1 MATKQNVPANLY
13 DLDMERAILSSL
25 LQNEDA
31 YGELSEIISVG
42 DFFYKP
48 HADIYEAIVKCSS
61 HNEPIAPSFVKK
73 WLAERYDDGAF
84 TEVVATSG
92 VVDAPKYALELRE
105 KSIKRSLIKVAHEIP
120 SMVNEAVRSK
130 DTADKISSK
139 IYELIDEERHG
150 GIKKSHEII
159 ADVVEELKRQ
169 KALAGSELVGLD
181 TGFRFLNDCTKGLK
195 PGELIIIAA
204 RPGMGKTAFALNL
217 MMKTLQSGKGVV
229 FFSLEMPSVQL
240 MYRILSA
247 LSSIPLS
254 DIMSAKL
261 SDDDWTRFNDACDA
275 VLNMPLF
282 VYDSGY
288 VNIHQVRT
296 QLRKLKS
303 ADANIELCVI
313 DYIGLMTSTSNYS
326 ERHLQIAEISRGL
339 KLLARELNIPIIA
352 LSQLNRSLEA
362 RSNKRPMLSDLR
374 ESGAIEQDADIILFV
389 YRDEVYKEQMERER
403 ISRLEAE
410 GKDAGEPVFRRND
423 YQEKA
428 EIIVGKNR
436 SGEAGRTIE
445 VGFQGRFT
453 RFVDT
458 SFGGEPSE
466 SAIFNENDNLDYVS
480 QLQDQGFEEPA
491 APRLDTPNPDAA
503 QNLQQNLAQSFNGA
517 ESFNEAQN
525 SGVSL
530 NESSVVSNSNNA
542 QNFSENFMQN
552 SSENFT
558 QGSASTRNSGVNI
571 DFDEMSSF
579 GQSGEQDG
587 EEIDG
592 ESKFSAGH
600 DLAEAQRAPQKQE
613 FEGQNL
619 DDTRAGVV
627 APETYAHKNLAGTPQ
642 GVKDISPGAKGA
654 SQGAEGASQG
664 AEGASQ
670 GTRNTQ
676 QEDATYFENGEGN
689 EPPFEA
695 QEDEAKFK
703 PAPPLNIE
711 EMGIPK
717 INEANRLDDDDAPL
731 DL

>member
-159 ADVVEELKRQ
+159 EGVVEELKRQ

-480 QLQDQGFEEPA
+480 QLQDQGFEEPT
-491 APRLDTPNPDAA
+491 APRLDTA
-503 QNLQQNLAQSFNGA
+503 QNLQQNLAQNFNGT

-525 SGVSL
+525 SGVNL
-530 NESSVVSNSNNA
+530 NTS
-542 QNFSENFMQN
+542 
-552 SSENFT
+552 
-558 QGSASTRNSGVNI
+558 SASARNSGVNI
-571 DFDEMSSF
+571 DFDEMPSF
-579 GQSGEQDG
+579 GESDEEMDG
-587 EEIDG
+587 DEIG
-592 ESKFSAGH
+592 AEPKFSAEQS
-600 DLAEAQRAPQKQE
+600 LAETRRAAQDAPQKQE

-619 DDTRAGVV
+619 DDVIAGGV
-627 APETYAHKNLAGTPQ
+627 APQTEGVHKNLAGTQ
-642 GVKDISPGAKGA
+642 RGAKGARQDAKGA
-654 SQGAEGASQG
+654 SQGAK
-664 AEGASQ
+664 
-670 GTRNTQ
+670 NTQ
-676 QEDATYFENGEGN
+676 QEDAAYFENGEGD
-689 EPPFEA
+689 EPPFEV

>member
-1 MATKQNVPANLY
+1 MAMKQNVPANLY

-139 IYELIDEERHG
+139 IYELIDEECHG

-491 APRLDTPNPDAA
+491 APRLDTAQQGVA
-503 QNLQQNLAQSFNGA
+503 QNLQQDLTQN
-517 ESFNEAQN
+517 FNEAQN

-530 NESSVVSNSNNA
+530 NESSA
-542 QNFSENFMQN
+542 
-552 SSENFT
+552 
-558 QGSASTRNSGVNI
+558 SARNPGVNI
-571 DFDEMSSF
+571 DFDEMPSF
-579 GQSGEQDG
+579 GQSDAEYG

-592 ESKFSAGH
+592 ESKFSAEQS
-600 DLAEAQRAPQKQE
+600 LAEVRRAPQKQE
-613 FEGQNL
+613 FKGQSL
-619 DDTRAGVV
+619 DDARAGGV
-627 APETYAHKNLAGTPQ
+627 APQTERMHGNSADAQQNVKSAEGT
-642 GVKDISPGAKGA
+642 
-654 SQGAEGASQG
+654 SQGAK
-664 AEGASQ
+664 
-670 GTRNTQ
+670 NTQ
-676 QEDATYFENGEGN
+676 QEDAAYFERGEGD

>member
-480 QLQDQGFEEPA
+480 QLQDQGFEEPVA
-491 APRLDTPNPDAA
+491 ARLDMPNTDAA

-530 NESSVVSNSNNA
+530 NTS
-542 QNFSENFMQN
+542 
-552 SSENFT
+552 
-558 QGSASTRNSGVNI
+558 SASARNPGVNI
-571 DFDEMSSF
+571 DFDEMPSF
-579 GQSGEQDG
+579 GESSKQDD

-592 ESKFSAGH
+592 ESKFSAEQG
-600 DLAEAQRAPQKQE
+600 LAEVRLAAQNAPQKQE
-613 FEGQNL
+613 FEEQNL
-619 DDTRAGVV
+619 DDTRAGGV
-627 APETYAHKNLAGTPQ
+627 APEIDAHKNLAGTPQ
-642 GVKDISPGAKGA
+642 GVKDTSRGAKGPQ
-654 SQGAEGASQG
+654 QGAK
-664 AEGASQ
+664 
-670 GTRNTQ
+670 NTQ
-676 QEDATYFENGEGN
+676 QEDET
-689 EPPFEA
+689 
-695 QEDEAKFK
+695 KFK

>member
-458 SFGGEPSE
+458 SFSGEPSE

-480 QLQDQGFEEPA
+480 QLQDQGFEEPTV
-491 APRLDTPNPDAA
+491 PRFDASQQDA
-503 QNLQQNLAQSFNGA
+503 GQNLQQNLT
-517 ESFNEAQN
+517 
-525 SGVSL
+525 
-530 NESSVVSNSNNA
+530 
-542 QNFSENFMQN
+542 ENFMQN

-558 QGSASTRNSGVNI
+558 QGSASARNSGVNI
-571 DFDEMSSF
+571 DLDEMPSF
-579 GQSGEQDG
+579 GQSGAQDG
-587 EEIDG
+587 DEIDG
-592 ESKFSAGH
+592 ESKLSAEHG
-600 DLAEAQRAPQKQE
+600 LAEAQRAPQKQE
-613 FEGQNL
+613 FGEQNL
-619 DDTRAGVV
+619 DDTRAGSV
-627 APETYAHKNLAGTPQ
+627 APETKSAHKNLTGTPR
-642 GVKDISPGAKGA
+642 GVKDTSRGTKGA
-654 SQGAEGASQG
+654 RQGAEGTSQG
-664 AEGASQ
+664 AK
-670 GTRNTQ
+670 NTQ
-676 QEDATYFENGEGN
+676 QENAAYFERGEGD
-689 EPPFEA
+689 ELPFEA
-695 QEDEAKFK
+695 QEDETKFK

>member
-480 QLQDQGFEEPA
+480 QLQDQGFEEPT
-491 APRLDTPNPDAA
+491 APRLDMQQPDAA

-530 NESSVVSNSNNA
+530 NESSA
-542 QNFSENFMQN
+542 
-552 SSENFT
+552 
-558 QGSASTRNSGVNI
+558 GARNSGVNI
-571 DFDEMSSF
+571 DFDEMPSF
-579 GQSGEQDG
+579 GQSGGQDG
-587 EEIDG
+587 EEIDS
-592 ESKFSAGH
+592 ESKLSAEQG
-600 DLAEAQRAPQKQE
+600 LAEVQRAAQNAPQKQE
-613 FEGQNL
+613 FEEQNL
-619 DDTRAGVV
+619 DDTRVSGV
-627 APETYAHKNLAGTPQ
+627 APQTEGAHKNLAGTPR
-642 GVKDISPGAKGA
+642 GVKDTFPGAKGA
-654 SQGAEGASQG
+654 RQDAKGV
-664 AEGASQ
+664 SQ
-670 GTRNTQ
+670 GTKNTQ
-676 QEDATYFENGEGN
+676 QEDATYFERGERD

>member
-296 QLRKLKS
+296 QLRKLKA

-480 QLQDQGFEEPA
+480 QLQDHGFEGSTTA
-491 APRLDTPNPDAA
+491 LLDAPQQGVE
-503 QNLQQNLAQSFNGA
+503 QNLWQNFAKGFSKVEG
-517 ESFNEAQN
+517 FNEAQN
-525 SGVSL
+525 GGVSL
-530 NESSVVSNSNNA
+530 NESSA
-542 QNFSENFMQN
+542 
-552 SSENFT
+552 
-558 QGSASTRNSGVNI
+558 SARNSGVNI
-571 DFDEMSSF
+571 DFDEMPSF
-579 GQSGEQDG
+579 GESGGQDG

-592 ESKFSAGH
+592 ESKLSAEQG
-600 DLAEAQRAPQKQE
+600 LAEAQRAPQKQE
-613 FEGQNL
+613 FQGQNL
-619 DDTRAGVV
+619 NDTRAVSV
-627 APETYAHKNLAGTPQ
+627 APEIDAHKNLAGTPR
-642 GVKDISPGAKGA
+642 GVKDTSRGAKGVRQSTKGA
-654 SQGAEGASQG
+654 SQGAK
-664 AEGASQ
+664 
-670 GTRNTQ
+670 NTQ
-676 QEDATYFENGEGN
+676 QEDATYFERGEGD
-689 EPPFEA
+689 EPPFETQER

-717 INEANRLDDDDAPL
+717 INEANKLDDDDAPL

>member
-480 QLQDQGFEEPA
+480 QLQDQGFEEPVGQH
-491 APRLDTPNPDAA
+491 PDTA

-530 NESSVVSNSNNA
+530 NESSA
-542 QNFSENFMQN
+542 
-552 SSENFT
+552 
-558 QGSASTRNSGVNI
+558 GARNSEVNI
-571 DFDEMSSF
+571 DFDEMPSF
-579 GQSGEQDG
+579 GESSGQDG

-592 ESKFSAGH
+592 ESKLSAEQG
-600 DLAEAQRAPQKQE
+600 LAEVQRAAQNAPQKQE
-613 FEGQNL
+613 FKEQNL
-619 DDTRAGVV
+619 DDTRVSGV
-627 APETYAHKNLAGTPQ
+627 APETE
-642 GVKDISPGAKGA
+642 GVRGNSAEQNVKSAEGAKDALQDAKGA
-654 SQGAEGASQG
+654 SQGAEKVAGASRG
-664 AEGASQ
+664 AESTQREAAS
-670 GTRNTQ
+670 
-676 QEDATYFENGEGN
+676 YFEGDDSYEGGES
-689 EPPFEA
+689 PLEA
-695 QEDEAKFK
+695 QERQNGADEAKFK

>member
-458 SFGGEPSE
+458 SFGGESSE

-480 QLQDQGFEEPA
+480 QLQDQGFEEPVA
-491 APRLDTPNPDAA
+491 ARLDMPNTDAA
-503 QNLQQNLAQSFNGA
+503 QNLQQNLT
-517 ESFNEAQN
+517 
-525 SGVSL
+525 
-530 NESSVVSNSNNA
+530 
-542 QNFSENFMQN
+542 ENFMQN

-558 QGSASTRNSGVNI
+558 QSSAGARNSSVNI
-571 DFDEMSSF
+571 DLDEMPSFDES
-579 GQSGEQDG
+579 D
-587 EEIDG
+587 EEMDG
-592 ESKFSAGH
+592 ESKFSAEHG
-600 DLAEAQRAPQKQE
+600 LAEVQRAAQNAPQKQE
-613 FEGQNL
+613 FEKQNL
-619 DDTRAGVV
+619 DDARAGSV
-627 APETYAHKNLAGTPQ
+627 APETKSAHKNLAGTPR
-642 GVKDISPGAKGA
+642 GVKDTSPGTKGARQDAKGV
-654 SQGAEGASQG
+654 SQGAK
-664 AEGASQ
+664 
-670 GTRNTQ
+670 NTQ
-676 QEDATYFENGEGN
+676 QEDAVYFENGDGD
-689 EPPFEA
+689 EPPFEP

>member
-1 MATKQNVPANLY
+1 MTTKQNVPANLY

-296 QLRKLKS
+296 QLRKLKA

-491 APRLDTPNPDAA
+491 APRLDTA
-503 QNLQQNLAQSFNGA
+503 QNLQQNLAQNFNGT

-525 SGVSL
+525 SGVNLST
-530 NESSVVSNSNNA
+530 S
-542 QNFSENFMQN
+542 
-552 SSENFT
+552 
-558 QGSASTRNSGVNI
+558 SASVRNSGVNI
-571 DFDEMSSF
+571 DFDEMPSF
-579 GQSGEQDG
+579 GQSDAQYG

-592 ESKFSAGH
+592 ESKFGVEQGLVETRRA
-600 DLAEAQRAPQKQE
+600 AQDAPQKQE
-613 FEGQNL
+613 FQEQNL
-619 DDTRAGVV
+619 DDARAGGV
-627 APETYAHKNLAGTPQ
+627 APETE
-642 GVKDISPGAKGA
+642 GVRGNSAEQNVKSAEGAKDALQDAKGA
-654 SQGAEGASQG
+654 SQGAEKVAGASRG
-664 AEGASQ
+664 AESAQ
-670 GTRNTQ
+670 R
-676 QEDATYFENGEGN
+676 EDASYFKGDDSADGGRSS
-689 EPPFEA
+689 FEA
-695 QEDEAKFK
+695 QERRQDEAKFK

>member
-1 MATKQNVPANLY
+1 MTTKQNVPANLY

-105 KSIKRSLIKVAHEIP
+105 KSIKRSLIKVAYEIP

-296 QLRKLKS
+296 QLRKLKA
-303 ADANIELCVI
+303 ADTNIELCVI

-480 QLQDQGFEEPA
+480 QLQDQGFEDA
-491 APRLDTPNPDAA
+491 AAARLDTA
-503 QNLQQNLAQSFNGA
+503 QNLQQNLTQNFN
-517 ESFNEAQN
+517 EVQNFNEAQN
-525 SGVSL
+525 SGVNL
-530 NESSVVSNSNNA
+530 NTS
-542 QNFSENFMQN
+542 
-552 SSENFT
+552 
-558 QGSASTRNSGVNI
+558 SASARNPSVNI
-571 DFDEMSSF
+571 DFDEMPSF
-579 GQSGEQDG
+579 GQGGEQDS
-587 EEIDG
+587 EDIDG
-592 ESKFSAGH
+592 ESKFSAEQG
-600 DLAEAQRAPQKQE
+600 LAEVQRAAQDAPQKQE
-613 FEGQNL
+613 FEGKNL
-619 DDTRAGVV
+619 DDARAGGV
-627 APETYAHKNLAGTPQ
+627 APETE
-642 GVKDISPGAKGA
+642 GVRGNSAEQNVKSAEGSKDARRGAKGA
-654 SQGAEGASQG
+654 RQGAEGTSQGAEKVAGASRG
-664 AEGASQ
+664 AES
-670 GTRNTQ
+670 TQ
-676 QEDATYFENGEGN
+676 QEDITYFERGEGD
-689 EPPFEA
+689 EPPFEP

>member
-491 APRLDTPNPDAA
+491 TPRLDTTQQGAV
-503 QNLQQNLAQSFNGA
+503 QNLQQNLTQN
-517 ESFNEAQN
+517 FNEAQN

-530 NESSVVSNSNNA
+530 NTSFA
-542 QNFSENFMQN
+542 
-552 SSENFT
+552 
-558 QGSASTRNSGVNI
+558 SARNSRVNI
-571 DFDEMSSF
+571 DFDEMPSF

-592 ESKFSAGH
+592 ESKLSAEQ
-600 DLAEAQRAPQKQE
+600 DLAEVRRAAQDAPQKQE
-613 FEGQNL
+613 FQGQNL
-619 DDTRAGVV
+619 DDARVGGVS
-627 APETYAHKNLAGTPQ
+627 PETEGVHKNLADTLQ
-642 GVKDISPGAKGA
+642 GVKDTSRGAKDA
-654 SQGAEGASQG
+654 RQGAEKVAGASRG
-664 AEGASQ
+664 AESAQ
-670 GTRNTQ
+670 R
-676 QEDATYFENGEGN
+676 EDATYFERDD
-689 EPPFEA
+689 EPPFEP

>member
-480 QLQDQGFEEPA
+480 QLQDQGFEEPVGQH
-491 APRLDTPNPDAA
+491 PDTA

-530 NESSVVSNSNNA
+530 NESSA
-542 QNFSENFMQN
+542 
-552 SSENFT
+552 
-558 QGSASTRNSGVNI
+558 GARNSEVNI
-571 DFDEMSSF
+571 DFDEMPSF
-579 GQSGEQDG
+579 GESSGQDG

-592 ESKFSAGH
+592 ESKLSAEQG
-600 DLAEAQRAPQKQE
+600 LAEVQRAAQNAPQKQE
-613 FEGQNL
+613 FKEQNL
-619 DDTRAGVV
+619 DDTRVSGV
-627 APETYAHKNLAGTPQ
+627 APETE
-642 GVKDISPGAKGA
+642 GVRGNSAEQNVKSAEGAKDALQDAKGA
-654 SQGAEGASQG
+654 SQGAEKVAGASRG
-664 AEGASQ
+664 AESAQ
-670 GTRNTQ
+670 R
-676 QEDATYFENGEGN
+676 EDATYFERDD
-689 EPPFEA
+689 EPPFEP

>member
-92 VVDAPKYALELRE
+92 VVDAQKYALELRE

-480 QLQDQGFEEPA
+480 QLQDQGFEEPT
-491 APRLDTPNPDAA
+491 APRLDMPNPDAA
-503 QNLQQNLAQSFNGA
+503 QNLQQNLTQNFNEAQ
-517 ESFNEAQN
+517 SFNEAQN

-530 NESSVVSNSNNA
+530 NESSA
-542 QNFSENFMQN
+542 
-552 SSENFT
+552 
-558 QGSASTRNSGVNI
+558 GARNSGVNI
-571 DFDEMSSF
+571 DFDEMPSF
-579 GQSGEQDG
+579 GQSDAQDG

-592 ESKFSAGH
+592 ESKLSAEQG
-600 DLAEAQRAPQKQE
+600 LAEVRRAAQDAPQKQE
-613 FEGQNL
+613 FQEQNL
-619 DDTRAGVV
+619 DDTRVGGV
-627 APETYAHKNLAGTPQ
+627 APQTKSAHKNLAGTPQ
-642 GVKDISPGAKGA
+642 GVKGTSRGAKGA
-654 SQGAEGASQG
+654 QQGAEGASQE
-664 AEGASQ
+664 ANNA
-670 GTRNTQ
+670 R
-676 QEDATYFENGEGN
+676 QENSVYFGSGEGD
-689 EPPFEA
+689 EPPFEPQEP

-711 EMGIPK
+711 DMGIPK

>member
-339 KLLARELNIPIIA
+339 KLLARELDIPIIA

-480 QLQDQGFEEPA
+480 QLQDQGFEEPT
-491 APRLDTPNPDAA
+491 APRLDTA
-503 QNLQQNLAQSFNGA
+503 QNLQQNLAQNFNGT

-525 SGVSL
+525 SGV
-530 NESSVVSNSNNA
+530 
-542 QNFSENFMQN
+542 NFNKS
-552 SSENFT
+552 
-558 QGSASTRNSGVNI
+558 SASARNSGVNI
-571 DFDEMSSF
+571 DFDEMPSF
-579 GQSGEQDG
+579 GESD
-587 EEIDG
+587 EEMEG
-592 ESKFSAGH
+592 ESKFSAEQG
-600 DLAEAQRAPQKQE
+600 LAEVRRAVQNAPQKQE
-613 FEGQNL
+613 FQGQNL
-619 DDTRAGVV
+619 DDARAGSV
-627 APETYAHKNLAGTPQ
+627 APETDAHKNLAGTPR
-642 GVKDISPGAKGA
+642 GAKDTSPGAKGA
-654 SQGAEGASQG
+654 RQGEEGVSQSAESAQ
-664 AEGASQ
+664 
-670 GTRNTQ
+670 RMDVLN
-676 QEDATYFENGEGN
+676 FERGDSD

>member
-491 APRLDTPNPDAA
+491 APRLDTA
-503 QNLQQNLAQSFNGA
+503 QNLQQNLTQNFAEAQNFS
-517 ESFNEAQN
+517 EAQN

-530 NESSVVSNSNNA
+530 NTSSASA
-542 QNFSENFMQN
+542 RN
-552 SSENFT
+552 SS
-558 QGSASTRNSGVNI
+558 VNI
-571 DFDEMSSF
+571 DFDEMPSF
-579 GQSGEQDG
+579 GESGDEM
-587 EEIDG
+587 DG
-592 ESKFSAGH
+592 ESKLSAEQG
-600 DLAEAQRAPQKQE
+600 LAEAQNVSQKQE
-613 FEGQNL
+613 FGEQNL
-619 DDTRAGVV
+619 NDTRRDGI
-627 APETYAHKNLAGTPQ
+627 APEIDAHKNLAGTLR
-642 GVKDISPGAKGA
+642 GAKGTSRDTKGA
-654 SQGAEGASQG
+654 QQGEEGVSQSAGSAQRMDVS
-664 AEGASQ
+664 
-670 GTRNTQ
+670 N
-676 QEDATYFENGEGN
+676 FESGEGDK
-689 EPPFEA
+689 PPFETQER

>member
-480 QLQDQGFEEPA
+480 QLQDQGFEEPTTA
-491 APRLDTPNPDAA
+491 LLDVPQPDAE
-503 QNLQQNLAQSFNGA
+503 QNLWQNFAKSFSKV

-530 NESSVVSNSNNA
+530 NTS
-542 QNFSENFMQN
+542 
-552 SSENFT
+552 
-558 QGSASTRNSGVNI
+558 SASARNPGVNI
-571 DFDEMSSF
+571 DFDEMPSF
-579 GQSGEQDG
+579 GESSKQDD

-592 ESKFSAGH
+592 ESKFSAEQG
-600 DLAEAQRAPQKQE
+600 LAEVRLAAQNAPQKQE
-613 FEGQNL
+613 FEEQNL
-619 DDTRAGVV
+619 DDTRAGGV
-627 APETYAHKNLAGTPQ
+627 APEIDAHKNLAGTPQ
-642 GVKDISPGAKGA
+642 GVKDTSRGAKGPQ
-654 SQGAEGASQG
+654 QGAK
-664 AEGASQ
+664 
-670 GTRNTQ
+670 NTQ
-676 QEDATYFENGEGN
+676 QEDET
-689 EPPFEA
+689 
-695 QEDEAKFK
+695 KFK

>member
-480 QLQDQGFEEPA
+480 QLQDQGFEEPTT
-491 APRLDTPNPDAA
+491 PRLDTA
-503 QNLQQNLAQSFNGA
+503 QNLQQNLTQNCNEAQN
-517 ESFNEAQN
+517 FNEAQN
-525 SGVSL
+525 SGVNL
-530 NESSVVSNSNNA
+530 NTS
-542 QNFSENFMQN
+542 
-552 SSENFT
+552 
-558 QGSASTRNSGVNI
+558 SASARNSGVNI
-571 DFDEMSSF
+571 DFDEMPSF
-579 GQSGEQDG
+579 GESD
-587 EEIDG
+587 EEMDG
-592 ESKFSAGH
+592 ESKLSAEQG
-600 DLAEAQRAPQKQE
+600 LAETRRAAQDAQQKQE
-613 FEGQNL
+613 FQGQNL
-619 DDTRAGVV
+619 DDVIAGGIS
-627 APETYAHKNLAGTPQ
+627 PETEGARGNSAEQ
-642 GVKDISPGAKGA
+642 NVKSAEGAKDARQGA
-654 SQGAEGASQG
+654 DGKSQGAEGVAGASRG
-664 AEGASQ
+664 AES
-670 GTRNTQ
+670 TQ
-676 QEDATYFENGEGN
+676 LEDASYFEGDDSYEGD
-689 EPPFEA
+689 EPPLEA
-695 QEDEAKFK
+695 QEWQNGADEAKFK

-711 EMGIPK
+711 EMGVPK

>member
-139 IYELIDEERHG
+139 IYKLIDEERHG

-159 ADVVEELKRQ
+159 ADVVEELKCQ

-303 ADANIELCVI
+303 ADTNIELCVI

-480 QLQDQGFEEPA
+480 QLQDQGFEEPT
-491 APRLDTPNPDAA
+491 APRLDMPNPDAA

-525 SGVSL
+525 SGVNL
-530 NESSVVSNSNNA
+530 NAN
-542 QNFSENFMQN
+542 
-552 SSENFT
+552 
-558 QGSASTRNSGVNI
+558 SASAQNSGVNI
-571 DFDEMSSF
+571 DFDEMPSF
-579 GQSGEQDG
+579 GQSGGQDG

-592 ESKFSAGH
+592 ESKLSAEH
-600 DLAEAQRAPQKQE
+600 DLAETRRAAQDAPQKQE
-613 FEGQNL
+613 FKGQNL
-619 DDTRAGVV
+619 DDVIVGGIS
-627 APETYAHKNLAGTPQ
+627 PETDAHKKLTGTPR
-642 GVKDISPGAKGA
+642 GVKDTSRGAKGA
-654 SQGAEGASQG
+654 LQGAKKVTGASRG
-664 AEGASQ
+664 AES
-670 GTRNTQ
+670 TQ
-676 QEDATYFENGEGN
+676 REDASYFEGDDSYEGD
-689 EPPFEA
+689 EPPLEA
-695 QEDEAKFK
+695 QERQNGADEAKFK

>member
-31 YGELSEIISVG
+31 YGELSDIISVG

-169 KALAGSELVGLD
+169 KALSGSELVGLD

-466 SAIFNENDNLDYVS
+466 STIFNENDNLDYVS
-480 QLQDQGFEEPA
+480 QLQDQGFKEPTTA
-491 APRLDTPNPDAA
+491 LLDAPQQGVE
-503 QNLQQNLAQSFNGA
+503 QNLWQNFAKSFSKV

-525 SGVSL
+525 SSVSL
-530 NESSVVSNSNNA
+530 NESSA
-542 QNFSENFMQN
+542 
-552 SSENFT
+552 
-558 QGSASTRNSGVNI
+558 SARNPGVNI
-571 DFDEMSSF
+571 DFDEMPSF
-579 GQSGEQDG
+579 GESGDEM
-587 EEIDG
+587 DG
-592 ESKFSAGH
+592 ESKLSAEQG
-600 DLAEAQRAPQKQE
+600 LAEVRRAAQNAPQKQE
-613 FEGQNL
+613 FQGQNL

-627 APETYAHKNLAGTPQ
+627 APQTEGAHKNLTGTPR
-642 GVKDISPGAKGA
+642 GVKDTSQDAKGA
-654 SQGAEGASQG
+654 RQDAKGVSQGAESAQ
-664 AEGASQ
+664 
-670 GTRNTQ
+670 RMDVLN
-676 QEDATYFENGEGN
+676 FERGEGD
-689 EPPFEA
+689 ELPFEA
-695 QEDEAKFK
+695 QEEDEAKFK

>member
-491 APRLDTPNPDAA
+491 APRLDTA
-503 QNLQQNLAQSFNGA
+503 QNLQQNLAQNFNGT

-525 SGVSL
+525 SGVNLST
-530 NESSVVSNSNNA
+530 S
-542 QNFSENFMQN
+542 
-552 SSENFT
+552 
-558 QGSASTRNSGVNI
+558 SASVRNSGVNI
-571 DFDEMSSF
+571 DFDEMPSF
-579 GQSGEQDG
+579 GQSDAQYG

-592 ESKFSAGH
+592 ESKFGVEQGLVETRRA
-600 DLAEAQRAPQKQE
+600 AQDAPQKQE
-613 FEGQNL
+613 FQEQNL
-619 DDTRAGVV
+619 DDARAGGV
-627 APETYAHKNLAGTPQ
+627 APETE
-642 GVKDISPGAKGA
+642 GVRGNSAEQNVKSAEGAKDALQDAKGA
-654 SQGAEGASQG
+654 SQGAEKVAGASRG
-664 AEGASQ
+664 AESAQ
-670 GTRNTQ
+670 R
-676 QEDATYFENGEGN
+676 EDASYFEGDDSADGGRSS
-689 EPPFEA
+689 FEA
-695 QEDEAKFK
+695 QERRQDEAKFK

>member
-480 QLQDQGFEEPA
+480 QLQDQDFEEPVGQH
-491 APRLDTPNPDAA
+491 LDTA

-517 ESFNEAQN
+517 ESFNEAEN

-530 NESSVVSNSNNA
+530 NESSA
-542 QNFSENFMQN
+542 
-552 SSENFT
+552 
-558 QGSASTRNSGVNI
+558 GARNSGVNI
-571 DFDEMSSF
+571 DFDEMPNFGESS
-579 GQSGEQDG
+579 EQDG

-592 ESKFSAGH
+592 ESKLSAEQ
-600 DLAEAQRAPQKQE
+600 DLAEVRRAAQDAPQKQE

-619 DDTRAGVV
+619 DDVIAGGIS
-627 APETYAHKNLAGTPQ
+627 PETEGVHKNLAGTLR
-642 GVKDISPGAKGA
+642 GAKDT
-654 SQGAEGASQG
+654 SQGANNA
-664 AEGASQ
+664 
-670 GTRNTQ
+670 R
-676 QEDATYFENGEGN
+676 QEDAACFERGERD

>member
-491 APRLDTPNPDAA
+491 APRLDTAQQGVA
-503 QNLQQNLAQSFNGA
+503 QNLQQDLTQN
-517 ESFNEAQN
+517 FNEAQN

-530 NESSVVSNSNNA
+530 NESSA
-542 QNFSENFMQN
+542 
-552 SSENFT
+552 
-558 QGSASTRNSGVNI
+558 SARNPGVNI
-571 DFDEMSSF
+571 DFDEMPSF
-579 GQSGEQDG
+579 GQSDAEYG

-592 ESKFSAGH
+592 ESKFSAEQS
-600 DLAEAQRAPQKQE
+600 LAEVRRAPQKQE
-613 FEGQNL
+613 FKGQSL
-619 DDTRAGVV
+619 DDARAGGV
-627 APETYAHKNLAGTPQ
+627 APQTERMHGNSADAQQNVKSAEGT
-642 GVKDISPGAKGA
+642 
-654 SQGAEGASQG
+654 SQGAK
-664 AEGASQ
+664 
-670 GTRNTQ
+670 NTQ
-676 QEDATYFENGEGN
+676 QEDAAYFERGEGD

>member
-296 QLRKLKS
+296 QLRKLKA

-480 QLQDQGFEEPA
+480 QLQDQGFEDA
-491 APRLDTPNPDAA
+491 AAARLDTA
-503 QNLQQNLAQSFNGA
+503 QNLQQNLTQN
-517 ESFNEAQN
+517 FNEAQN
-525 SGVSL
+525 SSVSL
-530 NESSVVSNSNNA
+530 NER
-542 QNFSENFMQN
+542 
-552 SSENFT
+552 
-558 QGSASTRNSGVNI
+558 SASARNSGVNI
-571 DFDEMSSF
+571 DFDEMPSF
-579 GQSGEQDG
+579 GESD

-592 ESKFSAGH
+592 ESKLSAEQG
-600 DLAEAQRAPQKQE
+600 LAETRRAAQDAPRKQE
-613 FEGQNL
+613 FEGQSL
-619 DDTRAGVV
+619 DDARAGGV
-627 APETYAHKNLAGTPQ
+627 APQTERMHGNSADAQQN
-642 GVKDISPGAKGA
+642 VKSAEGAKDALQDAKGV
-654 SQGAEGASQG
+654 SQGAEKVAGASRG
-664 AEGASQ
+664 AES
-670 GTRNTQ
+670 TQ
-676 QEDATYFENGEGN
+676 REDASYFESDDSYDGD
-689 EPPFEA
+689 EPPLEA
-695 QEDEAKFK
+695 QERQNGADEVKFK

>member
-480 QLQDQGFEEPA
+480 QLQDQGFKEPTTA
-491 APRLDTPNPDAA
+491 LLDAPQQGVE
-503 QNLQQNLAQSFNGA
+503 QNLWQNFAKSFSKV

-530 NESSVVSNSNNA
+530 NESS
-542 QNFSENFMQN
+542 
-552 SSENFT
+552 
-558 QGSASTRNSGVNI
+558 ASTRNSGVNI
-571 DFDEMSSF
+571 DFDEMPSF
-579 GQSGEQDG
+579 GESGDEM
-587 EEIDG
+587 DG

-600 DLAEAQRAPQKQE
+600 DLAEVQRAAQNAPQKQE
-613 FEGQNL
+613 FEEQNL
-619 DDTRAGVV
+619 DDTRVSGI
-627 APETYAHKNLAGTPQ
+627 APQTEGAHKNLAGTPR
-642 GVKDISPGAKGA
+642 GVKDTFPGAKDA
-654 SQGAEGASQG
+654 RQGAEGTSQG
-664 AEGASQ
+664 AGSAQ
-670 GTRNTQ
+670 RMDVPN
-676 QEDATYFENGEGN
+676 FENGEGD
-689 EPPFEA
+689 EPPFEP

>member
-491 APRLDTPNPDAA
+491 APLDAPQQGVA
-503 QNLQQNLAQSFNGA
+503 QNLQ
-517 ESFNEAQN
+517 
-525 SGVSL
+525 
-530 NESSVVSNSNNA
+530 

-558 QGSASTRNSGVNI
+558 QGSAGARNSSVNI
-571 DFDEMSSF
+571 DFDEMPNF
-579 GQSGEQDG
+579 GESGDEM
-587 EEIDG
+587 DG
-592 ESKFSAGH
+592 ESKFSAEHG
-600 DLAEAQRAPQKQE
+600 LAEVQRAAQNAPQKQE
-613 FEGQNL
+613 FQGQNL
-619 DDTRAGVV
+619 DDARAGIV
-627 APETYAHKNLAGTPQ
+627 APETERVRVDLAERN
-642 GVKDISPGAKGA
+642 VKSAEDAKDARQDTKGA
-654 SQGAEGASQG
+654 SQGVSNILREGG
-664 AEGASQ
+664 AHV
-670 GTRNTQ
+670 
-676 QEDATYFENGEGN
+676 EDNDSNENDK
-689 EPPFEA
+689 PPFEA

>member
-491 APRLDTPNPDAA
+491 VPRLDTA
-503 QNLQQNLAQSFNGA
+503 QNLQQNLTQN
-517 ESFNEAQN
+517 FNEAQN

-530 NESSVVSNSNNA
+530 NTS
-542 QNFSENFMQN
+542 
-552 SSENFT
+552 
-558 QGSASTRNSGVNI
+558 SASARNSRVNI
-571 DFDEMSSF
+571 DFDEMPSF
-579 GQSGEQDG
+579 GQSGAQDG

-592 ESKFSAGH
+592 ESKLSAEQG
-600 DLAEAQRAPQKQE
+600 LAETRRTAQDAPQKQE
-613 FEGQNL
+613 FKDQNL
-619 DDTRAGVV
+619 DDVIAGGIS
-627 APETYAHKNLAGTPQ
+627 PEAEGVHKNLASTPR
-642 GVKDISPGAKGA
+642 GAKDISRGSKGA
-654 SQGAEGASQG
+654 RQGAEGTSQG
-664 AEGASQ
+664 AK
-670 GTRNTQ
+670 NTQ
-676 QEDATYFENGEGN
+676 QEDAAYFERDD

>member
-480 QLQDQGFEEPA
+480 QLQDQGFEEPDT
-491 APRLDTPNPDAA
+491 PRLDMPNPDAA

-530 NESSVVSNSNNA
+530 NESSASA
-542 QNFSENFMQN
+542 RN
-552 SSENFT
+552 SS
-558 QGSASTRNSGVNI
+558 VNI
-571 DFDEMSSF
+571 DFYEMPSF
-579 GQSGEQDG
+579 GQSSGQDG
-587 EEIDG
+587 KEIDS
-592 ESKFSAGH
+592 ESKLSAEQG
-600 DLAEAQRAPQKQE
+600 LAEAQDAAQKQE
-613 FEGQNL
+613 FKGQNL
-619 DDTRAGVV
+619 DNARAGIV
-627 APETYAHKNLAGTPQ
+627 APETEGVHKNLASTPR
-642 GVKDISPGAKGA
+642 GVKDTSRGAKGA
-654 SQGAEGASQG
+654 RQDAKGVSQGAESAQ
-664 AEGASQ
+664 
-670 GTRNTQ
+670 RMDVPN
-676 QEDATYFENGEGN
+676 FERGEGD
-689 EPPFEA
+689 ELPFEA
-695 QEDEAKFK
+695 QADEAKFK

>member
-1 MATKQNVPANLY
+1 MTTKQNVPANLY

-491 APRLDTPNPDAA
+491 APRLDTA
-503 QNLQQNLAQSFNGA
+503 QNLQQNLAQNFNGT

-525 SGVSL
+525 SGVNLST
-530 NESSVVSNSNNA
+530 S
-542 QNFSENFMQN
+542 
-552 SSENFT
+552 
-558 QGSASTRNSGVNI
+558 SASVRNSGVNI
-571 DFDEMSSF
+571 DFDEMPSF
-579 GQSGEQDG
+579 GQSDAQYG

-592 ESKFSAGH
+592 ESKFGVEQGLVETRRA
-600 DLAEAQRAPQKQE
+600 AQDAPQKQE
-613 FEGQNL
+613 FQEQNL
-619 DDTRAGVV
+619 DDARAGGV
-627 APETYAHKNLAGTPQ
+627 APETE
-642 GVKDISPGAKGA
+642 GVRGNSAEQNVKSAEGAKDALQDAKGA
-654 SQGAEGASQG
+654 SQGAEKVAGASRG
-664 AEGASQ
+664 AESAQ
-670 GTRNTQ
+670 R
-676 QEDATYFENGEGN
+676 EDASYFKGDDSADGGRSS
-689 EPPFEA
+689 FEA
-695 QEDEAKFK
+695 QERRQDEAKFK

>member
-480 QLQDQGFEEPA
+480 QLQDQGFEGSTTA
-491 APRLDTPNPDAA
+491 LLDAPQPDAEKNLW
-503 QNLQQNLAQSFNGA
+503 QNFAKGFSKVEG
-517 ESFNEAQN
+517 FNEAQN
-525 SGVSL
+525 SGVNL
-530 NESSVVSNSNNA
+530 NAN
-542 QNFSENFMQN
+542 
-552 SSENFT
+552 
-558 QGSASTRNSGVNI
+558 SASARNPGVNI
-571 DFDEMSSF
+571 DFDEMPSF
-579 GQSGEQDG
+579 GESSEQDG

-592 ESKFSAGH
+592 ESKFNAEQG
-600 DLAEAQRAPQKQE
+600 LAEVRRAAQDAPQKQE
-613 FEGQNL
+613 FEKQNL
-619 DDTRAGVV
+619 DDARAGSV
-627 APETYAHKNLAGTPQ
+627 APETKSAHKNLAGIPR
-642 GVKDISPGAKGA
+642 GVKDTSPGAKGA
-654 SQGAEGASQG
+654 RQDAEGTSQGAK
-664 AEGASQ
+664 
-670 GTRNTQ
+670 NTQ
-676 QEDATYFENGEGN
+676 QEDAVYFENGDGD

>member
-491 APRLDTPNPDAA
+491 APRLDTA
-503 QNLQQNLAQSFNGA
+503 QNLQQNLAQNFNGT

-525 SGVSL
+525 SGVNLST
-530 NESSVVSNSNNA
+530 S
-542 QNFSENFMQN
+542 
-552 SSENFT
+552 
-558 QGSASTRNSGVNI
+558 SASVRNSGVNI
-571 DFDEMSSF
+571 DFDEMPSF
-579 GQSGEQDG
+579 GQSDAQYG

-592 ESKFSAGH
+592 ESKFGVEQGLVETRRA
-600 DLAEAQRAPQKQE
+600 AQDAPQKQE
-613 FEGQNL
+613 FEGQSL
-619 DDTRAGVV
+619 DDAISGSV
-627 APETYAHKNLAGTPQ
+627 APETDAYKNLVGTSQ
-642 GVKDISPGAKGA
+642 GVKDTSQGTKGARQDTKGA
-654 SQGAEGASQG
+654 SQGAK
-664 AEGASQ
+664 
-670 GTRNTQ
+670 NTQ
-676 QEDATYFENGEGN
+676 QENAAYFERGKGD
-689 EPPFEA
+689 EPSFEA

>member
-480 QLQDQGFEEPA
+480 QLQDQGFEEPD
-491 APRLDTPNPDAA
+491 APRLDTAHQTVA
-503 QNLQQNLAQSFNGA
+503 QNLQQNLAQSFNGT

-530 NESSVVSNSNNA
+530 NAS
-542 QNFSENFMQN
+542 
-552 SSENFT
+552 
-558 QGSASTRNSGVNI
+558 SASARNSGVNI
-571 DFDEMSSF
+571 DFDEMPSF
-579 GQSGEQDG
+579 GESD
-587 EEIDG
+587 EEMDG
-592 ESKFSAGH
+592 ESKLSVEQG
-600 DLAEAQRAPQKQE
+600 LAEVRRAAQDAPQKQE
-613 FEGQNL
+613 FEKQNL
-619 DDTRAGVV
+619 DDTRAGGV
-627 APETYAHKNLAGTPQ
+627 APEIDAHKNLAGALRSAKDTLQDAKDTSRGAKDARQ
-642 GVKDISPGAKGA
+642 GVESA
-654 SQGAEGASQG
+654 SQGAES
-664 AEGASQ
+664 
-670 GTRNTQ
+670 TQ
-676 QEDATYFENGEGN
+676 REDASYFESDDSADGGRSS
-689 EPPFEA
+689 FEA
-695 QEDEAKFK
+695 QERRQDEAKFK

>member
-181 TGFRFLNDCTKGLK
+181 TGFCFLNDCTKGLK

-480 QLQDQGFEEPA
+480 QLQDQGFEEPVGQH
-491 APRLDTPNPDAA
+491 PDTV

-517 ESFNEAQN
+517 ENFNEAQN
-525 SGVSL
+525 SGVNL
-530 NESSVVSNSNNA
+530 NTS
-542 QNFSENFMQN
+542 
-552 SSENFT
+552 
-558 QGSASTRNSGVNI
+558 SASARNPGVNI
-571 DFDEMSSF
+571 DFDEMPSF
-579 GQSGEQDG
+579 GQSGEQDS

-592 ESKFSAGH
+592 ESKLSAEQG
-600 DLAEAQRAPQKQE
+600 LAEVQRAAQNALQKQE
-613 FEGQNL
+613 FEEQNL
-619 DDTRAGVV
+619 DDTRAGGI
-627 APETYAHKNLAGTPQ
+627 APEIDAHKNLAGTPR
-642 GVKDISPGAKGA
+642 GVKDTLRGTKGA
-654 SQGAEGASQG
+654 RQGAEGASQG
-664 AEGASQ
+664 AE
-670 GTRNTQ
+670 NTQ
-676 QEDATYFENGEGN
+676 QENAAYFENGDGD

>member
-1 MATKQNVPANLY
+1 MVTKQNVPANLY

-480 QLQDQGFEEPA
+480 QLQDQGFEESA
-491 APRLDTPNPDAA
+491 VPRLDMPNTDAA
-503 QNLQQNLAQSFNGA
+503 QNLQQNLT
-517 ESFNEAQN
+517 
-525 SGVSL
+525 
-530 NESSVVSNSNNA
+530 
-542 QNFSENFMQN
+542 ENFMQN

-558 QGSASTRNSGVNI
+558 QSSAGARNSGVNI
-571 DFDEMSSF
+571 DFDEMPSF
-579 GQSGEQDG
+579 GESGDEQDS

-592 ESKFSAGH
+592 ESKFGVEQG
-600 DLAEAQRAPQKQE
+600 LAEVQRAAQNAPQKQE
-613 FEGQNL
+613 FGEQNL
-619 DDTRAGVV
+619 DDAIAGIV
-627 APETYAHKNLAGTPQ
+627 APEADVHKNLAGTPR
-642 GVKDISPGAKGA
+642 GVKDTSPGAKGA
-654 SQGAEGASQG
+654 RQGAEGVVGASRG
-664 AEGASQ
+664 AESAQ
-670 GTRNTQ
+670 R
-676 QEDATYFENGEGN
+676 EDASYFEGDDSYEGD

-695 QEDEAKFK
+695 QERQNGADEAKFK

>member
-491 APRLDTPNPDAA
+491 TPRLDTTQQGAV
-503 QNLQQNLAQSFNGA
+503 QNLQQNLTQN
-517 ESFNEAQN
+517 FNEAQN

-530 NESSVVSNSNNA
+530 NTSFA
-542 QNFSENFMQN
+542 
-552 SSENFT
+552 
-558 QGSASTRNSGVNI
+558 SARNSRVNI
-571 DFDEMSSF
+571 DFDEMPSF

-592 ESKFSAGH
+592 ESKLSAEQ
-600 DLAEAQRAPQKQE
+600 DLAEVRRAAQDAPQKQE
-613 FEGQNL
+613 FQGQNL
-619 DDTRAGVV
+619 DDARAGGVS
-627 APETYAHKNLAGTPQ
+627 PETEGVHKNLADTLQ
-642 GVKDISPGAKGA
+642 GVKDTSRGAKDA
-654 SQGAEGASQG
+654 RQGAEKVAGASRG
-664 AEGASQ
+664 AESAQ
-670 GTRNTQ
+670 R
-676 QEDATYFENGEGN
+676 EDATYFERDD
-689 EPPFEA
+689 EPPFEP

>member
-480 QLQDQGFEEPA
+480 QLQDQGFEEPT
-491 APRLDTPNPDAA
+491 APRLDMPNTDAA
-503 QNLQQNLAQSFNGA
+503 QNLQQNLAQN
-517 ESFNEAQN
+517 FNEAQN

-530 NESSVVSNSNNA
+530 NESSV
-542 QNFSENFMQN
+542 
-552 SSENFT
+552 
-558 QGSASTRNSGVNI
+558 STRNPSVNI
-571 DFDEMSSF
+571 DFDEMPSF
-579 GQSGEQDG
+579 GESD

-592 ESKFSAGH
+592 ESKLSAEQG
-600 DLAEAQRAPQKQE
+600 LAEARCGAQDAPQKQE
-613 FEGQNL
+613 FQGQNL
-619 DDTRAGVV
+619 DDARAGSV
-627 APETYAHKNLAGTPQ
+627 APETKSTHKNLAGIPR
-642 GVKDISPGAKGA
+642 GVKDTSRGAKGA
-654 SQGAEGASQG
+654 RQGEEGVSQSAGSAQREAAS
-664 AEGASQ
+664 
-670 GTRNTQ
+670 
-676 QEDATYFENGEGN
+676 YFEGDDSYEGGES
-689 EPPFEA
+689 PLEA
-695 QEDEAKFK
+695 QERQNGADEAKFK

>member
-1 MATKQNVPANLY
+1 MVTKQNVPANLY

-48 HADIYEAIVKCSS
+48 HADVYEAIVKCSS

-73 WLAERYDDGAF
+73 WLAERYDDGVF

-491 APRLDTPNPDAA
+491 APRLDTA
-503 QNLQQNLAQSFNGA
+503 QNLQQNLAQNFNGT

-525 SGVSL
+525 SGVNLST
-530 NESSVVSNSNNA
+530 S
-542 QNFSENFMQN
+542 
-552 SSENFT
+552 
-558 QGSASTRNSGVNI
+558 SASVRNSGVNI
-571 DFDEMSSF
+571 DFDEMPSF
-579 GQSGEQDG
+579 GQSDAQYG

-592 ESKFSAGH
+592 ESKFGVEQGLVETRRA
-600 DLAEAQRAPQKQE
+600 AQDAPQKQE
-613 FEGQNL
+613 FQEQNL
-619 DDTRAGVV
+619 DDARAGGV
-627 APETYAHKNLAGTPQ
+627 APETE
-642 GVKDISPGAKGA
+642 GVRGNSAEQNVKSAEGAKDALQDAKGA
-654 SQGAEGASQG
+654 SQGAN
-664 AEGASQ
+664 
-670 GTRNTQ
+670 NTQ
-676 QEDATYFENGEGN
+676 QEGTTYFERDD

>member
-1 MATKQNVPANLY
+1 M
-13 DLDMERAILSSL
+13 
-25 LQNEDA
+25 
-31 YGELSEIISVG
+31 
-42 DFFYKP
+42 
-48 HADIYEAIVKCSS
+48 
-61 HNEPIAPSFVKK
+61 
-73 WLAERYDDGAF
+73 
-84 TEVVATSG
+84 
-92 VVDAPKYALELRE
+92 VDAPKYALELRE

-491 APRLDTPNPDAA
+491 AARLDMPNTDAA

-530 NESSVVSNSNNA
+530 NESS
-542 QNFSENFMQN
+542 
-552 SSENFT
+552 
-558 QGSASTRNSGVNI
+558 ASTRNSGVNI
-571 DFDEMSSF
+571 DFDEMPSF
-579 GQSGEQDG
+579 GQSGGQDG

-592 ESKFSAGH
+592 ESKFSAEQG
-600 DLAEAQRAPQKQE
+600 LTETRRAAQDAPQKQE
-613 FEGQNL
+613 FQGQNL
-619 DDTRAGVV
+619 YDTRAGGIS
-627 APETYAHKNLAGTPQ
+627 PETEGVHKNLAGTLR
-642 GVKDISPGAKGA
+642 GAKDISRGAKDA
-654 SQGAEGASQG
+654 RQGAEGTSQSVSNVLR
-664 AEGASQ
+664 EG
-670 GTRNTQ
+670 GTHV
-676 QEDATYFENGEGN
+676 EDNDSNEND
-689 EPPFEA
+689 EPPFEP

>member
-303 ADANIELCVI
+303 VDANIELCVI

-389 YRDEVYKEQMERER
+389 YRDEVYKEQIERER

-480 QLQDQGFEEPA
+480 QLQDQGFEESD
-491 APRLDTPNPDAA
+491 APRLDMPNPDAA

-517 ESFNEAQN
+517 EGFNEAQN
-525 SGVSL
+525 SGVNL
-530 NESSVVSNSNNA
+530 NAN
-542 QNFSENFMQN
+542 
-552 SSENFT
+552 
-558 QGSASTRNSGVNI
+558 SASARNPGVNI
-571 DFDEMSSF
+571 DFDEMPSF
-579 GQSGEQDG
+579 GESSEQDG

-592 ESKFSAGH
+592 ESKFSAEH
-600 DLAEAQRAPQKQE
+600 DLAEAQHVSQKQE
-613 FEGQNL
+613 FGEQNL

-627 APETYAHKNLAGTPQ
+627 APQTEGAHKNLTGTPR
-642 GVKDISPGAKGA
+642 GVKDTSRGAKGA
-654 SQGAEGASQG
+654 RQGAEGTSQG
-664 AEGASQ
+664 AK
-670 GTRNTQ
+670 NTQ
-676 QEDATYFENGEGN
+676 QGDATYFERGERD
-689 EPPFEA
+689 EPPFEP

>member
-1 MATKQNVPANLY
+1 
-13 DLDMERAILSSL
+13 
-25 LQNEDA
+25 
-31 YGELSEIISVG
+31 
-42 DFFYKP
+42 
-48 HADIYEAIVKCSS
+48 
-61 HNEPIAPSFVKK
+61 
-73 WLAERYDDGAF
+73 
-84 TEVVATSG
+84 
-92 VVDAPKYALELRE
+92 
-105 KSIKRSLIKVAHEIP
+105 
-120 SMVNEAVRSK
+120 
-130 DTADKISSK
+130 
-139 IYELIDEERHG
+139 
-150 GIKKSHEII
+150 
-159 ADVVEELKRQ
+159 
-169 KALAGSELVGLD
+169 
-181 TGFRFLNDCTKGLK
+181 
-195 PGELIIIAA
+195 
-204 RPGMGKTAFALNL
+204 MGKTAFALNL

-303 ADANIELCVI
+303 TDANIELCVI

-491 APRLDTPNPDAA
+491 APRFDTA

-525 SGVSL
+525 SGISL
-530 NESSVVSNSNNA
+530 NESSA
-542 QNFSENFMQN
+542 
-552 SSENFT
+552 
-558 QGSASTRNSGVNI
+558 GARNSGVNI
-571 DFDEMSSF
+571 DFDEMPSF
-579 GQSGEQDG
+579 GQSSGQDG

-592 ESKFSAGH
+592 ESKLSAEQS
-600 DLAEAQRAPQKQE
+600 LAEVRRAAQGAPQKQE
-613 FEGQNL
+613 FNGQSL
-619 DDTRAGVV
+619 DDAIAGGV
-627 APETYAHKNLAGTPQ
+627 APETERMHGNSADAQQN
-642 GVKDISPGAKGA
+642 VKSAESAKDA
-654 SQGAEGASQG
+654 RQGAEGTSQG
-664 AEGASQ
+664 AK
-670 GTRNTQ
+670 NTQ
-676 QEDATYFENGEGN
+676 QEDATYFERDD
-689 EPPFEA
+689 EPSFEA
-695 QEDEAKFK
+695 QEGEAIFK